1 MSNAISPVNFN
12 ELVDLTQEINLIPN
26 RYNRLGSLGIFTNQP
41 VYQDTVVFDRTETTT
56 GLLGDTKGV
65 GNKQLSSKDW
75 KREVF
80 SLTIPEFHYSDY
92 LTPDDVRG
100 IRAVGTA
107 DMEEALAAVQARKL
121 TKLRQMHENT
131 AEFLYWG
138 AIKGV
143 TVTPDGTTYADM
155 YTAFGVTP
163 KVVNFDF
170 RASNTAGFLPQIR
183 EIARHME
190 DNLLDGSQWSGM
202 AHAFVSPEFF
212 DALTTHPTTFEAY
225 NMYVANN
232 QRNGAQPNRDDLGRV
247 FAGRTFVHG
256 DMVFE
261 EHRGGYPY
269 KGVMQKFIAA
279 QEGHAI
285 PLGASDLFVNY
296 QAPAKKFSYLG
307 SAGQAVYAWQR
318 AMSNDEQVEMESFSS
333 ILPVCRKPAVLV
345 KLTGTYA

>member
-1 MSNAISPVNFN
+1 MANAISPVNFN
-12 ELVDLTQEINLIPN
+12 QLVDLTTEINLLPN
-26 RYNRLGSLGIFTNQP
+26 RYNRLGSLGIFADQP
-41 VYQDTVVFDRTETTT
+41 VYQDTVVFDRTETST
-56 GLLGDTKGV
+56 GLLGDTKGL

-75 KREVF
+75 VRKTF
-80 SLTIPEFHYSDY
+80 SLTIPEFNYSDY
-92 LTPDDVRG
+92 LTPQDVRG
-100 IRAVGTA
+100 IRAVGSA
-107 DMEEALAAVQARKL
+107 DMEEALAAVQERKL
-121 TKLRQMHENT
+121 TKLRQFHENT
-131 AEFLYWG
+131 AEFLRWG

-163 KVVNFDF
+163 KEVEFDF
-170 RASNTAGFLPQIR
+170 RASNTTGFLAQCR

-202 AHAFVSPEFF
+202 VHAFVSPEFF

-225 NMYVANN
+225 NMYVAAN
-232 QRNGAQPNRDDLGRV
+232 QVGGAQPNRDELGKV

-256 DMVFE
+256 GVTFE

-285 PLGASDLFVNY
+285 PLGVDDLFVNY
-296 QAPAKKFSYLG
+296 IAPAQKFSYLG
-307 SAGQAVYAWQR
+307 TAGQAVYAWQR
-318 AMSNDEQVEMESFSS
+318 AMDNDEQIEMESFSS

-345 KLTGTYA
+345 KLTGIYA